1 MSTEQLTP
9 KVEID
14 SEAESQKK
22 STAETQNPVSDQILV
37 GIPAYNEEIGIGST
51 ILAAQQHSSTV
62 VVVDDGSVDNTVPIA
77 TQTDAIVLEHRENV
91 GKGGAVQ
98 TIFDYAHG
106 HDFDALVL
114 IDGDGQHVPEEIPDV
129 AKPVLEESV
138 DMAIGSRYIEH
149 KQTET
154 PLYRRFGQR
163 VLDVLTTGSTNSKLT
178 DTQSGF
184 RAFSPKAVEKLTLST
199 NGIGVES
206 EMISEATDRGLEMA
220 EVPIEVRYEGIDGQT
235 YNPLQHGLT
244 VVAFMVKLIR
254 DRHPLLF
261 FGVPG
266 ILLLVFGGG
275 IGLQSA
281 FLYQTTGAFHQWRA
295 IIGGFGILIGML
307 CLFSSLIL
315 DQIRTMVVK
324 TNE

>member
-1 MSTEQLTP
+1 MATEQLSQAIEADP
-9 KVEID
+9 
-14 SEAESQKK
+14 EAESSEN
-22 STAETQNPVSDQILV
+22 STAETQRPVSDQILV

-51 ILAAQQHSSTV
+51 ILAAQQYSSTV
-62 VVVDDGSVDNTVPIA
+62 VVVDDGSADNTVSIA
-77 TQTDAIVLEHRENV
+77 AQTDAIVLEHHENV

-98 TIFDYAHG
+98 TIFEYAHG

-114 IDGDGQHVPEEIPDV
+114 IDGDGQHVPEEIPAV
-129 AKPVLEESV
+129 ATPVLEESV

-149 KQTET
+149 EQTET

-163 VLDVLTTGSTNSKLT
+163 VLDVLTTGSTNSELT

-184 RAFSPKAVEKLTLST
+184 RAFSPEAVEELTLST
-199 NGIGVES
+199 DGIGVES
-206 EMISEATDRGLEMA
+206 EMISEATEKDLEMD
-220 EVPIEVRYEGIDGQT
+220 EVPIDVRYEGVDGQT

-244 VVAFMVKLIR
+244 VVVFMLQLIR

-266 ILLLVFGGG
+266 VMLLLFGGAL
-275 IGLQSA
+275 GLQSA

-295 IIGGFGILIGML
+295 ISGGFGILLGTL
-307 CLFSSLIL
+307 CLFCALVLS
-315 DQIRTMVVK
+315 QIRNMVVK
-324 TNE
+324 INE